1 MATEAMEVAVAQT
14 RSTKGMLWTVCGTGR
29 SVGKTSLCRQLCSV
43 LPSSIYAKLGHH
55 PPKAGKQQNYFRT
68 ELDVIAFVD
77 KHQQTHRHVVVE
89 AHTETLR
96 RRADLVV
103 FIDGIPLNGNRR
115 KDVSELRSQADLRV
129 GPNASVR
136 EWKGVLRKRL
146 SPHAL
151 REAVCDALAESQR
164 HLLTPRLGVRSKVF
178 FVAGDL
184 HAFGSGLAS
193 LLESIDRCQSL
204 ADAAREDGISYR
216 RAWNLL
222 RNAETHTGRPLVT
235 CRTGG
240 AGGGQT
246 RLSAHGRRML
256 DVYRRLSDEV
266 AAYAD
271 RRFRLHFHGK
281 ERKHVAH

>member
-1 MATEAMEVAVAQT
+1 MGVVPT
-14 RSTKGMLWTVCGTGR
+14 RKSKGMLWVVCGTGR
-29 SVGKTSLCRQLCSV
+29 SVGKTSLCQQLCRV

-55 PPKAGKQQNYFRT
+55 PPKTGKQQNYFRS
-68 ELDVIAFVD
+68 EQDVIAFVE

-96 RRADLVV
+96 RRAHFVV
-103 FIDGIPLNGNRR
+103 FLDGIPLNGNRR
-115 KDVSELRSQADLRV
+115 KDASELRAQADLRV

-136 EWKGVLRKRL
+136 KWKGVLRKRL

-164 HLLTPRLGVRSKVF
+164 HLLTPQLGVRSKLF
-178 FVAGDL
+178 FVAGDR
-184 HAFGSGLAS
+184 HVFGSGLAS
-193 LLESIDRCQSL
+193 LLESIDRCQRL
-204 ADAAREDGISYR
+204 ANAAREDGISYR

-246 RLSAHGRRML
+246 RLSAHGRNML
-256 DVYRRLSDEV
+256 AVYRRLSNEV

-271 RRFRLHFHGK
+271 RRFKLHFHGK
-281 ERKHVAH
+281 EKKHAAR